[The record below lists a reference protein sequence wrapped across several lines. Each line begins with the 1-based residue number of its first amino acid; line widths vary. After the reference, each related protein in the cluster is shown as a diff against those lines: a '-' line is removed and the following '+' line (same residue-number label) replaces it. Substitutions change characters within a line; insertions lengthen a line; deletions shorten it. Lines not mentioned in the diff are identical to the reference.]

1 MSGTYQRSYSEKI
14 PAGRRSNRDELELKL
29 NEQVTI

>member
-1 MSGTYQRSYSEKI
+1 MSGTYQRCYGQQIS
-14 PAGRRSNRDELELKL
+14 AGRRSNRDQLELKL